1 MRVGPVRLR
10 ERRWADPEPDEEAVV
25 RRVEAGRRVVVV
37 VVRVGVG
44 VGTGAGDVLSST
56 IDELSTFGSSVA

>member
-25 RRVEAGRRVVVV
+25 RRVEAGRQVV

-44 VGTGAGDVLSST
+44 VGTGAGDVLSSSN
-56 IDELSTFGSSVA
+56 DELSALDPSGA

>member
-25 RRVEAGRRVVVV
+25 RRVEAGRQVV

-44 VGTGAGDVLSST
+44 VGTGAGDVLSSS
-56 IDELSTFGSSVA
+56 IDELSALDPSGA